1 MSTPSP
7 KAFLQELGP
16 RWHLDVQAHR
26 DEVFNFYRPFHQTQL
41 ARLGPGSSVIETIQ
55 YGSHSN
61 NAFEIYWPK
70 VQNNQSLTKRTNLHS
85 VIYFVHGGAFVR
97 GDRNVTAEV
106 YSNVLREFCRSGF
119 IGVNIGYRLAPEA
132 SYPDAAIDIV
142 QAITKV
148 TQVLSD
154 RQIGLGQQ
162 FLMGHSAG
170 GTHCA
175 TAFFDPNVA
184 QHTTALRKEL
194 DGLILISPRLKA
206 DIDPKNVNA
215 AGVRAYFGA
224 DEAMFELRSP
234 LTHMKHAATPVF
246 IGMAEFENPLLHDY
260 VEPCRKL
267 ATYRYY
273 KDHNHMSII
282 TQFDSGFNDCWQD
295 LQVFFNKTTTNQA

>member
-1 MSTPSP
+1 MSRPSLQ
-7 KAFLQELGP
+7 AFLRELGP

-41 ARLGPGSSVIETIQ
+41 ARLGSGSSVIETIQ
-55 YGSHSN
+55 YGSHPN
-61 NAFEIYWPK
+61 HAFEIYWPK
-70 VQNNQSLTKRTNLHS
+70 VEHNPSPAQQPKLYP
-85 VIYFVHGGAFVR
+85 VVYFVHGGAFVR

-132 SYPDAAIDIV
+132 SYPDAAIDIA
-142 QAITKV
+142 QAITEAIE
-148 TQVLSD
+148 VLSD
-154 RQIGLGQQ
+154 RQIGLSQQ

-175 TAFFDPNVA
+175 TALFDPCLA
-184 QHTTALRKEL
+184 QHTAVLREKM
-194 DGLILISPRLKA
+194 DGLILISPRLRA
-206 DIDPKNVNA
+206 DLDPKNVNA
-215 AGVRAYFGA
+215 AGVMAYFGA
-224 DEAMFELRSP
+224 DESTYERRSP
-234 LTHMKHAATPVF
+234 LTHMKHFPTPVF

-260 VEPCRKL
+260 VEPCRRL

-282 TQFDSGFNDCWQD
+282 TQFDSGFNDCLHD
-295 LQVFFNKTTTNQA
+295 LQVFCNETRTNQA